1 MESNEI
7 SMCSTCPW
15 PVVRASYHCPF
26 YMMATWFFFFF
37 CVCVLD
43 LFLIFEQH
51 CRLGRHNNAT
61 SYKAGNFCL
70 FTALPQNLHFYLLQ
84 NIRTKNL
91 IVYYYS
97 LHLRGFIPFD
107 RYSVSTLR
115 QASTEFKLQK
125 DLTRGKTK
133 RRERWR
139 EDSCQCHYT

>member
-1 MESNEI
+1 MFYL
-7 SMCSTCPW
+7 SMACCTCIL
-15 PVVRASYHCPF
+15 SLSFLHDGDLIFLFF
-26 YMMATWFFFFF
+26 Y
-37 CVCVLD
+37 VCVLD